1 MAPTPAKYATMPA
14 IPCDRTHQKPFIPQC
29 FFGGWLI
36 GAFWRNCL
44 GLCAQKHRITFSL
57 SLWVNTSK
65 RSDIRV
71 RLQIGLEQRSS
82 KEAEYFPLLMCASPI
97 TTRRFRVASEDE
109 PAPQLLFHL
118 VRQCFVG
125 VITEKSR
132 TLSLLETNAADDV
145 AGYLRAAFG
154 DPLYC
159 CNSISVVF
167 TGLAGWLCESDR
179 RQEEHWHTLPLYFF
193 G

>member
-1 MAPTPAKYATMPA
+1 M
-14 IPCDRTHQKPFIPQC
+14 
-29 FFGGWLI
+29 
-36 GAFWRNCL
+36 
-44 GLCAQKHRITFSL
+44 
-57 SLWVNTSK
+57 
-65 RSDIRV
+65 
-71 RLQIGLEQRSS
+71 
-82 KEAEYFPLLMCASPI
+82 
-97 TTRRFRVASEDE
+97 
-109 PAPQLLFHL
+109 
-118 VRQCFVG
+118 G

-193 G
+193 GEKILLVIQSVVTECIQSTFLLFS

>member
-1 MAPTPAKYATMPA
+1 
-14 IPCDRTHQKPFIPQC
+14 
-29 FFGGWLI
+29 
-36 GAFWRNCL
+36 
-44 GLCAQKHRITFSL
+44 
-57 SLWVNTSK
+57 
-65 RSDIRV
+65 
-71 RLQIGLEQRSS
+71 
-82 KEAEYFPLLMCASPI
+82 MCASPI
-97 TTRRFRVASEDE
+97 TTRRFRVALEDE

-118 VRQCFVG
+118 VRQYFVG
-125 VITEKSR
+125 VITRKVKNPFVVR
-132 TLSLLETNAADDV
+132 NNAADDV

-167 TGLAGWLCESDR
+167 TGLADWLCESDR